1 MTFSQNG
8 YGNASEQFN
17 IAMEHVPLVEWFAY
31 YVHCHFPLQ
40 TVRFPK
46 ATLME
51 NHKTQI
57 SWYIPFWGQLY
68 HTYIWANYNN
78 SQTWN
83 KAIWGSFPL
92 LTIVPVRSQWGRYN
106 LPRYI
111 YIYRHLIHL
120 FPWQILPIPMD
131 FRWFQPEK
139 TGVQHDLHDLAPI
152 GQVGNPGS
160 LGLCIQP
167 KKLIALDTMSQKWAK
182 HAN

>member
-106 LPRYI
+106 LPRDIYI
-111 YIYRHLIHL
+111 YISPFDPPFSVANSPHPYG
-120 FPWQILPIPMD
+120 
-131 FRWFQPEK
+131 FQMISAWKNRRP
-139 TGVQHDLHDLAPI
+139 ARPAR
-152 GQVGNPGS
+152 PGS
-160 LGLCIQP
+160 DRSGR
-167 KKLIALDTMSQKWAK
+167 
-182 HAN
+182 